1 LLARQIANP
10 PSGLMQPAL
19 PQAEV
24 YPACLRCF
32 GCSVSG
38 SRRWVLRVRTVGLP
52 PQLLEFRVP
61 QRPSSTRAGTTKDN
75 PISKPSRRTH
85 HTCGQKLFAKPPIN
99 TPASATKTKVVTVCR
114 ACQGDGAG
122 FDADTAFKLSEPS
135 ESFVE
140 HGRAISG
147 AGSLSGELA
156 ASVGRGEG
164 SGNRRYGADVA
175 TRLPTILATSGGF
188 AESARLDWE
197 VGPLTRF
204 AVELAGVVGR
214 APRVCFLGTA
224 SGDDRRLITTFYD
237 NAWREGW
244 VGSHISLLS
253 MPNIADLREHLLAQD
268 VVWVWGG
275 SVAALLAMWRL
286 HGLDS
291 VFLEVWQS
299 GVVLTGVSAGSIC
312 WHVGGTTDSFGPDLR
327 AVTNGLAL
335 LPWSNGVHYDSEPV
349 RRPLFQS
356 LIAAGTLPMGYA
368 TDDGAGLLYRG
379 TDLVEALTERVD
391 AGAYRVRANPGGGV
405 TEEPLDVRRLR

>member
-1 LLARQIANP
+1 
-10 PSGLMQPAL
+10 
-19 PQAEV
+19 
-24 YPACLRCF
+24 
-32 GCSVSG
+32 VSG
-38 SRRWVLRVRTVGLP
+38 
-52 PQLLEFRVP
+52 
-61 QRPSSTRAGTTKDN
+61 
-75 PISKPSRRTH
+75 
-85 HTCGQKLFAKPPIN
+85 
-99 TPASATKTKVVTVCR
+99 
-114 ACQGDGAG
+114 DGW
-122 FDADTAFKLSEPS
+122 
-135 ESFVE
+135 
-140 HGRAISG
+140 
-147 AGSLSGELA
+147 LSGKLA

-164 SGNRRYGADVA
+164 FGNRRYGADVA

-204 AVELAGVVGR
+204 AVDLAGVIGR

-253 MPNIADLREHLLAQD
+253 MPNIADLREHLLCQD

-335 LPWSNGVHYDSEPV
+335 LPWSNGVHYDSESV

-368 TDDGAGLLYRG
+368 TDDGAGLLYQG
-379 TDLVEALTERVD
+379 TDLVEALTERVG